1 MVAKV
6 SPIEVFKETI
16 ALIRYRIKFISG
28 MFFIMF
34 LATTTF
40 DWQMVQL
47 EIADDFELSPVFF
60 MYFLFSMVVG
70 TVVQICGFNN
80 FIQTLRSKSTPL
92 IPHELVSKFFV
103 TLFKEILFLL
113 IIVIPGIT
121 VVIAFSVVTILI
133 APVVGGGVGGDVV
146 AMLFS
151 FLGMVLGFGVLGVR
165 LGAGIAAAA
174 MGEKM
179 SFKHSWRMT
188 RGYTF
193 ALVGFTL
200 PFFFLTSFSQILISL
215 ELDSSVSFFSSAM
228 VVIMILINVTYWFIY
243 TAFSVWY
250 EKLRL
255 RYDEIDEVRR
265 TADMP

>member
-1 MVAKV
+1 
-6 SPIEVFKETI
+6 
-16 ALIRYRIKFISG
+16 
-28 MFFIMF
+28 
-34 LATTTF
+34 
-40 DWQMVQL
+40 
-47 EIADDFELSPVFF
+47 
-60 MYFLFSMVVG
+60 
-70 TVVQICGFNN
+70 
-80 FIQTLRSKSTPL
+80 
-92 IPHELVSKFFV
+92 
-103 TLFKEILFLL
+103 
-113 IIVIPGIT
+113 
-121 VVIAFSVVTILI
+121 
-133 APVVGGGVGGDVV
+133 
-146 AMLFS
+146 MLFRS
-151 FLGMVLGFGVLGVR
+151 GVR